1 MSVVMANPRIEE
13 VDDDAA
19 DPDEMDLDAFDFARP
34 QQGSLQPSATPPQSS
49 MDPAMIQQILQ
60 AQSQQQPGG
69 SGPGRPAAQQMS
81 DKGRMAMERE
91 RHERTKHFQ
100 CIYPV
105 YFDSTRSRE
114 QGRRV
119 KKEHAVS
126 NPLASEIAEALKHIG
141 NKDQVPL
148 QIVFEPHKSHPKDWS
163 NPGRVRVLVK
173 KDGEAVNAKIH
184 NKHQLYE
191 MIATYLKAHPTT
203 EEMTMKYMFP
213 GMRPPQEALPPPA
226 IPRGF
231 KIGRILPM
239 HSPALSGGGV
249 SDNFFKDM
257 MAEMGGQLPPGM
269 EGMAGAMGGVGGG
282 GGGGQKK
289 IKDKK
294 KK

>member
-1 MSVVMANPRIEE
+1 MAHPRIEE
-13 VDDDAA
+13 VDDDIA

-34 QQGSLQPSATPPQSS
+34 QQGSLQP
-49 MDPAMIQQILQ
+49 
-60 AQSQQQPGG
+60 
-69 SGPGRPAAQQMS
+69 AAQQMS
-81 DKGRMAMERE
+81 DRERMAMERE

-119 KKEHAVS
+119 KKEHAVP
-126 NPLASEIAEALKHIG
+126 NPLASEIAEALKEIG
-141 NKDQVPL
+141 NTNHIPL
-148 QIVFEPHKSHPKDWS
+148 QIVFEPHKGHPKDWS

-184 NKHQLYE
+184 NKYHLYR

-213 GMRPPQEALPPPA
+213 GMRPPQEPLPPPA

-249 SDNFFKDM
+249 SDNIFKDM
-257 MAEMGGQLPPGM
+257 MAEMGGQVLPGM
-269 EGMAGAMGGVGGG
+269 EGMAGAMGGGIGGG
-282 GGGGQKK
+282 GGGTQKK
-289 IKDKK
+289 VKDKK